1 MSVHITKTAIFR
13 NVVWLLLVIAS
24 LPCAAELDKPRILL
38 ATPYHVPNKVKL
50 DWVREYWVS
59 EKLDGIRAYWTGQK
73 LLTKQGN
80 VIYSPLSFTSGW
92 PTTPMDGELWITRGQ
107 FEKVSSIVRRHKAD
121 SMAWKEVRFMMFDLP
136 THLGRFSD
144 RVLAMEQLVKVT
156 GSDNLQMIEQRR
168 IVSQATLDK
177 YLNDVVNA
185 KGEGLMLHH
194 QDAIYHEG
202 RSKQLMKLKKHYDAE
217 AVVVAHLKGK
227 GKYKNYLGSM
237 LVRMPNGIEFKLGS
251 GFSDLQRKNPPAIGS
266 TVTYKYF
273 SKTARGV
280 PRFASFMRIRKG
292 AE

>member
-1 MSVHITKTAIFR
+1 MSLYITKAAILR
-13 NVVWLLLVIAS
+13 NVVWVVLVIAS
-24 LPCAAELDKPRILL
+24 LPCAAQLDKPGILL
-38 ATPYHVPNKVKL
+38 ATPYHVPNKAKL
-50 DWVREYWVS
+50 NWVREYWVS

-92 PTTPMDGELWITRGQ
+92 PTTPMDGELWVARGQ

-121 SMAWKEVRFMMFDLP
+121 KMAWKGVRFMMFDLP

-144 RVLAMEQLVKVT
+144 RVSAMQQLVKAT
-156 GSDNLQMIEQRR
+156 HSDNLRMIKQRR
-168 IVSQATLDK
+168 ITSQTALDK
-177 YLNDVVNA
+177 HLNEVVNGM
-185 KGEGLMLHH
+185 GEGLMLHH

-202 RSKQLMKLKKHYDAE
+202 RSKQLMKLKKYYDAE
-217 AVVVAHLKGK
+217 AVVIAHFKGK
-227 GKYKNYLGSM
+227 GKYQNHLGSM

-266 TVTYKYF
+266 TITYKYF

-280 PRFASFMRIRKG
+280 PRFASFMRIRKSV
-292 AE
+292 E